1 MGRHQFRYWNGGAWT
16 EHVADAGMQSTD
28 PLNAPAVQR
37 QTKVT
42 PGYTSAPA
50 PKAAAPRFVGWI
62 VVGAVLLL
70 VGVAVVA
77 SVTEGKRETATSPE
91 QAAENAGIATQQAN
105 LAKVSDCTE
114 SFTSFVDDEAVK
126 GVTDDQVLRDAM
138 LRWGLDSWEFQVFRD
153 GWLQFLGNAYRKGAA
168 AAQLDMV
175 ESVSQAC
182 AKKLGVTVNGNP
194 LPAATNPLADQ
205 DQSDPSETSS
215 EDPPATADQNG
226 DGMNGDPGSLP
237 DGLFCRDLKAKGLT
251 YADAVAY
258 YVAQGRPDRMDIDIN
273 GIPCETVY
281 SPAEVRSYIAAH
293 GKP

>member
-105 LAKVSDCTE
+105 LAKVSDCT
-114 SFTSFVDDEAVK
+114 
-126 GVTDDQVLRDAM
+126 
-138 LRWGLDSWEFQVFRD
+138 
-153 GWLQFLGNAYRKGAA
+153 
-168 AAQLDMV
+168 